1 MFLNLLIIFVGME
14 YVFQAIGIGFL
25 LSIMIGPVFFVL
37 LEISITKGF
46 KSAMIFDVGVLL
58 SDLFYIVISLF
69 FAYQLK
75 GLGEVKNNLILTI
88 LGGTLFIAYG
98 VYNLFFKQVKMGIG
112 AIDNEI
118 LDPEN
123 QLVKSTKN
131 KDNSMLVLK
140 GFMLNLLNPGVVVY
154 WLAIIAKG
162 FDLVA
167 PYQSDAHI
175 AIFITIILGTY
186 FGIDCIKAYVANK
199 IKPLV
204 TVNLL
209 RGLNILI
216 GVVFLG
222 TGIFLILR
230 QLL

>member
-1 MFLNLLIIFVGME
+1 MIIFVGME

-46 KSAMIFDVGVLL
+46 KSAMIFDAGVLL

-75 GLGEVKNNLILTI
+75 GLGDVKNNLILSV
-88 LGGTLFIAYG
+88 LGGALFIAYG
-98 VYNLFFKQVKMGIG
+98 VYNLFFKQVTMGTG
-112 AIDNEI
+112 A
-118 LDPEN
+118 LDEELLDSEEKAN
-123 QLVKSTKN
+123 KSSKN

-140 GFMLNLLNPGVVVY
+140 GFMLNLLNPGVVIY

-167 PYQSDAHI
+167 PYESDAHI
-175 AIFITIILGTY
+175 VIFITIILITF
-186 FGIDCIKAYVANK
+186 FGIDCLKAYVANK

-204 TVNLL
+204 TVKLL
-209 RGLNILI
+209 RGLNGLI
-216 GVVFLG
+216 GFVFLG
-222 TGIFLILR
+222 TGVFLILR

>member
-1 MFLNLLIIFVGME
+1 MIIFVGME

-46 KSAMIFDVGVLL
+46 KSAMIFDAGVLL

-75 GLGEVKNNLILTI
+75 GLGDVKNNLILSV
-88 LGGTLFIAYG
+88 LGGALFIAYG
-98 VYNLFFKQVKMGIG
+98 VYNLFFKQVTMGTG
-112 AIDNEI
+112 A
-118 LDPEN
+118 LDEELLDSEEKAN
-123 QLVKSTKN
+123 KSSKN

-140 GFMLNLLNPGVVVY
+140 GFMLNLLNPGVVIY

-167 PYQSDAHI
+167 PYESDAHI
-175 AIFITIILGTY
+175 VIFITIILITF
-186 FGIDCIKAYVANK
+186 FGIDCLKAYVANK

-204 TVNLL
+204 TVKLL
-209 RGLNILI
+209 RGLNSLI
-216 GVVFLG
+216 GFVFLG
-222 TGIFLILR
+222 TGVFLILR

>member
-1 MFLNLLIIFVGME
+1 ME

-46 KSAMIFDVGVLL
+46 KSAMIFDAGVLL

-75 GLGEVKNNLILTI
+75 GLGDVKNNLILSV

-98 VYNLFFKQVKMGIG
+98 VYNLFFKQVKMGTG
-112 AIDNEI
+112 A
-118 LDPEN
+118 LDEELLDSEEKAN
-123 QLVKSTKN
+123 KSTKK

-140 GFMLNLLNPGVVVY
+140 GFMLNLLNPGVVIY

-167 PYQSDAHI
+167 PYESDAHI
-175 AIFITIILGTY
+175 MIFITIILITF
-186 FGIDCIKAYVANK
+186 FGIDCLKAYVANK

-204 TVNLL
+204 TVKLL
-209 RGLNILI
+209 RGLNSLI
-216 GVVFLG
+216 GFIFLG

>member
-1 MFLNLLIIFVGME
+1 MIIFVDME

-46 KSAMIFDVGVLL
+46 KSALIFDLGVLL

-75 GLGEVKNNLILTI
+75 GLGDVKNNLALSI
-88 LGGTLFIAYG
+88 LGGSLFMAFG
-98 VYNLFFKQVKMGIG
+98 VYNLFFKKVRLAPIDLDRELIDLPEQQVK
-112 AIDNEI
+112 
-118 LDPEN
+118 P
-123 QLVKSTKN
+123 KRK
-131 KDNSMLVLK
+131 KDNTMLVLK
-140 GFMLNLLNPGVVVY
+140 GFTLNLLNPGVVIY

-167 PYQSDAHI
+167 KYESDIHI
-175 AIFITIILGTY
+175 SIYLSIILITF
-186 FGIDCIKAYVANK
+186 FGIDCLKAYVANK
-199 IKPLV
+199 LKPLV

-209 RGLNILI
+209 KALNLLI
-216 GVVFLG
+216 GVIFSG
-222 TGIFLILR
+222 TGVFLILR
-230 QLL
+230 QLI

>member
-1 MFLNLLIIFVGME
+1 MIIFVDME

-46 KSAMIFDVGVLL
+46 KSAMIFDAGVLL

-75 GLGEVKNNLILTI
+75 GLGDVKNNLILSV

-98 VYNLFFKQVKMGIG
+98 VYNLFFKQVTMGTV
-112 AIDNEI
+112 A
-118 LDPEN
+118 LDEELLDSEEKAN
-123 QLVKSTKN
+123 KSTKN

-140 GFMLNLLNPGVVVY
+140 GFMLNLLNPGVVIY

-167 PYQSDAHI
+167 PYESDAHI
-175 AIFITIILGTY
+175 VIFITIILLTF
-186 FGIDCIKAYVANK
+186 FGIDCLKAYVANK

-204 TVNLL
+204 TVKLL
-209 RGLNILI
+209 RGLNSLI
-216 GVVFLG
+216 GFVFLG

>member
-1 MFLNLLIIFVGME
+1 MIIFVGME

-46 KSAMIFDVGVLL
+46 KSAMIFDAGVLL

-75 GLGEVKNNLILTI
+75 GLGDVKNNLILSV

-98 VYNLFFKQVKMGIG
+98 VYNFFFKQVKMGTG
-112 AIDNEI
+112 A
-118 LDPEN
+118 LDEELLDSEEKAN
-123 QLVKSTKN
+123 KSTKK

-140 GFMLNLLNPGVVVY
+140 GFMLNLLNPGVVIY

-167 PYQSDAHI
+167 PYESDAHI
-175 AIFITIILGTY
+175 MIFITIILITF
-186 FGIDCIKAYVANK
+186 FGIDCLKAYVANK

-204 TVNLL
+204 TVKLL
-209 RGLNILI
+209 RGLNSLI
-216 GVVFLG
+216 GFIFLG

>member
-1 MFLNLLIIFVGME
+1 MIIFVSME

-37 LEISITKGF
+37 LETSITKGF
-46 KSAMIFDVGVLL
+46 RAALIFDAGVLL

-75 GLGEVKNNLILTI
+75 GLGDVKNNLILSV

-98 VYNLFFKQVKMGIG
+98 VYNLFFKQVKMGAEALDQDLLDSEDK
-112 AIDNEI
+112 AI
-118 LDPEN
+118 
-123 QLVKSTKN
+123 KSNKN

-140 GFMLNLLNPGVVVY
+140 GFMLNLLNPGVVIY

-167 PYQSDAHI
+167 PYDSDAHI
-175 AIFITIILGTY
+175 VIFIIIILITF
-186 FGIDCIKAYVANK
+186 FGIDCLKAYVANK

-204 TVNLL
+204 TVKLL
-209 RGLNILI
+209 SGLNILI
-216 GVVFLG
+216 GIIFLG

>member
-1 MFLNLLIIFVGME
+1 MIIFVGME

-46 KSAMIFDVGVLL
+46 KSAMIFDAGVLL

-75 GLGEVKNNLILTI
+75 GLGDVKNNLILSV

-98 VYNLFFKQVKMGIG
+98 VYNLFFKQVKMGTG
-112 AIDNEI
+112 A
-118 LDPEN
+118 LDEELLDSEEKAN
-123 QLVKSTKN
+123 KSTKK

-140 GFMLNLLNPGVVVY
+140 GFMLNLLNPGVVIY

-167 PYQSDAHI
+167 PYESDAHI
-175 AIFITIILGTY
+175 MIFITIILITF
-186 FGIDCIKAYVANK
+186 FGIDCLKAYVANK

-204 TVNLL
+204 TVKLL
-209 RGLNILI
+209 RGLNSLI
-216 GVVFLG
+216 GFIFLG

>member
-1 MFLNLLIIFVGME
+1 ME

-37 LEISITKGF
+37 LETSITKGF
-46 KSAMIFDVGVLL
+46 KAALIFDAGVLL

-75 GLGEVKNNLILTI
+75 GLGDVKNNLILSV

-98 VYNLFFKQVKMGIG
+98 VYNLFFKQVKMGAEALDQDLLDSEDK
-112 AIDNEI
+112 AI
-118 LDPEN
+118 
-123 QLVKSTKN
+123 KSNKN

-140 GFMLNLLNPGVVVY
+140 GFMLNLLNPGVVIY

-167 PYQSDAHI
+167 PYDSDAHI
-175 AIFITIILGTY
+175 VIFIAIILITF
-186 FGIDCIKAYVANK
+186 FGIDCLKAYVANK

-204 TVNLL
+204 TVKLL

-216 GVVFLG
+216 GIIFLG

>member
-1 MFLNLLIIFVGME
+1 MIIFVSME

-37 LEISITKGF
+37 LETSITKGF
-46 KSAMIFDVGVLL
+46 KAALIFDAGVLL

-75 GLGEVKNNLILTI
+75 GLGDVKNNLILSV

-98 VYNLFFKQVKMGIG
+98 VYNLFFKQVKMGAEALDQDLLDSEDK
-112 AIDNEI
+112 AI
-118 LDPEN
+118 
-123 QLVKSTKN
+123 KSNKN

-140 GFMLNLLNPGVVVY
+140 GFMLNLLNPGVVIY

-167 PYQSDAHI
+167 PYESDAHI
-175 AIFITIILGTY
+175 VIFITIILITF
-186 FGIDCIKAYVANK
+186 FGIDCLKAYVANK

-204 TVNLL
+204 TVKLL

-216 GVVFLG
+216 GIIFLG

>member
-1 MFLNLLIIFVGME
+1 MIIFVGME

-46 KSAMIFDVGVLL
+46 KSAMIFDAGVLL

-75 GLGEVKNNLILTI
+75 GLGDVKNNLILSV
-88 LGGTLFIAYG
+88 LGGALFIAYG
-98 VYNLFFKQVKMGIG
+98 VYNLFFKQVTMGAG
-112 AIDNEI
+112 A
-118 LDPEN
+118 LDEELLDSEEKPN
-123 QLVKSTKN
+123 KSSKN

-140 GFMLNLLNPGVVVY
+140 GFMLNLLNPGVVIY

-167 PYQSDAHI
+167 PYESDAHI
-175 AIFITIILGTY
+175 VIFITIILITF
-186 FGIDCIKAYVANK
+186 FGIDCLKAYVANK

-204 TVNLL
+204 TVKLL
-209 RGLNILI
+209 RGLNSLI
-216 GVVFLG
+216 GFVFLG
-222 TGIFLILR
+222 TGVFLILR

>member
-1 MFLNLLIIFVGME
+1 MIIFVSME

-46 KSAMIFDVGVLL
+46 KAAMIFDAGVLL

-75 GLGEVKNNLILTI
+75 GLGDVKNNLILSV

-98 VYNLFFKQVKMGIG
+98 VYNLFFKQVKMGAEALDQDLLDSEDK
-112 AIDNEI
+112 AI
-118 LDPEN
+118 
-123 QLVKSTKN
+123 KSNKN

-140 GFMLNLLNPGVVVY
+140 GFMLNLLNPGVVIY

-167 PYQSDAHI
+167 PYDSDAHI
-175 AIFITIILGTY
+175 VIFIAIILITF
-186 FGIDCIKAYVANK
+186 FGIDCLKAYVANK

-204 TVNLL
+204 TVKLL
-209 RGLNILI
+209 SGLNILI
-216 GVVFLG
+216 GIIFLG

>member
-1 MFLNLLIIFVGME
+1 MIIFVGME

-46 KSAMIFDVGVLL
+46 KSAMIFDAGVLL

-75 GLGEVKNNLILTI
+75 GLGDVKNNLILSV

-98 VYNLFFKQVKMGIG
+98 VYNLFFKQVKMGTG
-112 AIDNEI
+112 A
-118 LDPEN
+118 LDEELLDSEEKAN
-123 QLVKSTKN
+123 KSTKK

-140 GFMLNLLNPGVVVY
+140 GFMLNLLNPGVVIY

-167 PYQSDAHI
+167 PYESDAHI
-175 AIFITIILGTY
+175 VIFITIILITF
-186 FGIDCIKAYVANK
+186 FGIDCLKAYVANK

-204 TVNLL
+204 TVKLL
-209 RGLNILI
+209 RGLNSLI
-216 GVVFLG
+216 GFIFLG

>member
-1 MFLNLLIIFVGME
+1 ME

-46 KSAMIFDVGVLL
+46 KSAMIFDAGVLL

-75 GLGEVKNNLILTI
+75 GLGDVKNNLILSV
-88 LGGTLFIAYG
+88 LGGALFIAYG
-98 VYNLFFKQVKMGIG
+98 VYNLFFKQVTMGAG
-112 AIDNEI
+112 A
-118 LDPEN
+118 LDEELLDSEEKAN
-123 QLVKSTKN
+123 KSSKN

-140 GFMLNLLNPGVVVY
+140 GFMLNLLNPGVVIY

-167 PYQSDAHI
+167 PYESEAHI
-175 AIFITIILGTY
+175 VIFITIILITF
-186 FGIDCIKAYVANK
+186 FGIDCLKAYVANK

-204 TVNLL
+204 TVKLL
-209 RGLNILI
+209 RGLNSLI
-216 GVVFLG
+216 GFVFFG
-222 TGIFLILR
+222 TGVFLILR

>member
-1 MFLNLLIIFVGME
+1 ME

-46 KSAMIFDVGVLL
+46 KSAMIFDAGVLL

-75 GLGEVKNNLILTI
+75 GLGDVKNNLILSV

-98 VYNLFFKQVKMGIG
+98 VYNLFFKQVTMGTG
-112 AIDNEI
+112 A
-118 LDPEN
+118 LDEELLDSEEKAN
-123 QLVKSTKN
+123 KSTKK

-140 GFMLNLLNPGVVVY
+140 GFMLNLLNPGVVIY

-167 PYQSDAHI
+167 PYESDAHI
-175 AIFITIILGTY
+175 VIFITIILFTF
-186 FGIDCIKAYVANK
+186 FGIDCLKAYVANK

-204 TVNLL
+204 TVKLL
-209 RGLNILI
+209 RGLNSLI
-216 GVVFLG
+216 GFIFLG

>member
-1 MFLNLLIIFVGME
+1 ME
-14 YVFQAIGIGFL
+14 YVFKAIGIGFL

-46 KSAMIFDVGVLL
+46 KAAMIFDLGVLL
-58 SDLFYIVISLF
+58 SDLFYIIISLF

-75 GLGEVKNNLILTI
+75 GLGDVKNNLILSV

-98 VYNLFFKQVKMGIG
+98 VYNLFFKQVKMGAEALDQDLLDSEDK
-112 AIDNEI
+112 AI
-118 LDPEN
+118 
-123 QLVKSTKN
+123 KSNKN

-140 GFMLNLLNPGVVVY
+140 GFMLNLLNPGVVIY

-167 PYQSDAHI
+167 PYDSDAHI
-175 AIFITIILGTY
+175 VIFIAIILVTF
-186 FGIDCIKAYVANK
+186 FGIDCLKAYVANK
-199 IKPLV
+199 LKPLV
-204 TVNLL
+204 TTGLL
-209 RGLNILI
+209 KGLNWLI
-216 GVVFLG
+216 GIVFMG
-222 TGIFLILR
+222 TGLFLILR

>member
-1 MFLNLLIIFVGME
+1 VGME

-46 KSAMIFDVGVLL
+46 KSAMIFDAGVLL

-75 GLGEVKNNLILTI
+75 GLGDVKNNLILSV

-98 VYNLFFKQVKMGIG
+98 VYNLFFKQVTMGTV
-112 AIDNEI
+112 A
-118 LDPEN
+118 LDEELLDSEEKAN
-123 QLVKSTKN
+123 KSTKN

-140 GFMLNLLNPGVVVY
+140 GFMLNLLNPGVVIY

-167 PYQSDAHI
+167 PYESDAHI
-175 AIFITIILGTY
+175 VIFITIILLTF
-186 FGIDCIKAYVANK
+186 FGIDCLKAYVANK

-204 TVNLL
+204 TVKLL
-209 RGLNILI
+209 RGLNSLI
-216 GVVFLG
+216 GFVFLG

>member
-1 MFLNLLIIFVGME
+1 ME

-46 KSAMIFDVGVLL
+46 KSAMIFDAGVLL

-75 GLGEVKNNLILTI
+75 GLGDVKNNLILSV

-98 VYNLFFKQVKMGIG
+98 VYNLFFKQVKMGTG
-112 AIDNEI
+112 A
-118 LDPEN
+118 LDEELLDSEEKAN
-123 QLVKSTKN
+123 KSTKK

-140 GFMLNLLNPGVVVY
+140 GFMLNLLNPGVVIY

-167 PYQSDAHI
+167 PYESDAHI
-175 AIFITIILGTY
+175 VIFITIILIIF
-186 FGIDCIKAYVANK
+186 FGIDCLKAYVANK

-204 TVNLL
+204 TVKLL
-209 RGLNILI
+209 RGLNSLI
-216 GVVFLG
+216 GFIFLG

>member
-1 MFLNLLIIFVGME
+1 LIIFVGME

-46 KSAMIFDVGVLL
+46 KSAMIFDAGVLL

-75 GLGEVKNNLILTI
+75 GLGDVKNNLILSV
-88 LGGTLFIAYG
+88 LGGTLFISYG
-98 VYNLFFKQVKMGIG
+98 VYNLFFKQVTMGTG
-112 AIDNEI
+112 A
-118 LDPEN
+118 LDEELLDSEEKAN
-123 QLVKSTKN
+123 KSTKN

-140 GFMLNLLNPGVVVY
+140 GFMLNLLNPGVVIY

-162 FDLVA
+162 FDVVA
-167 PYQSDAHI
+167 PYESDAHI
-175 AIFITIILGTY
+175 VIFITIILITF
-186 FGIDCIKAYVANK
+186 FGIDCLKAYVANK

-204 TVNLL
+204 TVKLL
-209 RGLNILI
+209 RGLNRLI
-216 GVVFLG
+216 GFVFWG

>member
-1 MFLNLLIIFVGME
+1 
-14 YVFQAIGIGFL
+14 
-25 LSIMIGPVFFVL
+25 MIGPVFFVL

-46 KSAMIFDVGVLL
+46 KSAMIFDAGVLL

-75 GLGEVKNNLILTI
+75 GLGDVKNNLILSV
-88 LGGTLFIAYG
+88 LGGALFIAYG
-98 VYNLFFKQVKMGIG
+98 VYNLFFKQVTMGTG
-112 AIDNEI
+112 A
-118 LDPEN
+118 LDEELLDSEEKAN
-123 QLVKSTKN
+123 KSSKN

-140 GFMLNLLNPGVVVY
+140 GFMLNLLNPGVVIY

-167 PYQSDAHI
+167 PYESDAHI
-175 AIFITIILGTY
+175 MIFITIILITF
-186 FGIDCIKAYVANK
+186 FGIDCLKAYVANK

-204 TVNLL
+204 TVKLL
-209 RGLNILI
+209 RGLNGLI
-216 GVVFLG
+216 GFVFLG
-222 TGIFLILR
+222 TGVFLILR

>member
-1 MFLNLLIIFVGME
+1 ME

-46 KSAMIFDVGVLL
+46 KSAMIFDAGVLL

-75 GLGEVKNNLILTI
+75 GLGDVKNNLILSV

-98 VYNLFFKQVKMGIG
+98 VYNLFFKQVKMGTG
-112 AIDNEI
+112 A
-118 LDPEN
+118 LDEELLDSEEKAN
-123 QLVKSTKN
+123 KSTKK

-140 GFMLNLLNPGVVVY
+140 GFMLNLLNPGVVIY

-167 PYQSDAHI
+167 PYESDAHI
-175 AIFITIILGTY
+175 VIFITIILITF
-186 FGIDCIKAYVANK
+186 FGIDCLKAYVANK

-204 TVNLL
+204 TVKLL
-209 RGLNILI
+209 RGLNSLI
-216 GVVFLG
+216 GFIFLG

>member
-1 MFLNLLIIFVGME
+1 MIIFVSME

-46 KSAMIFDVGVLL
+46 KAAMIFDAGVLL

-75 GLGEVKNNLILTI
+75 GLGDVKNNLILSV

-98 VYNLFFKQVKMGIG
+98 VYNLFFKQVKMGAEALDQDLLDSEYK
-112 AIDNEI
+112 AI
-118 LDPEN
+118 
-123 QLVKSTKN
+123 KSTKN

-140 GFMLNLLNPGVVVY
+140 GFMLNLLNPGVVIY

-167 PYQSDAHI
+167 PYDSDAHI
-175 AIFITIILGTY
+175 VIFIAIILITF
-186 FGIDCIKAYVANK
+186 FGIDCLKAYVANK

-204 TVNLL
+204 TVKLL

-216 GVVFLG
+216 GIVFLG

>member
-1 MFLNLLIIFVGME
+1 LIIFVSME

-37 LEISITKGF
+37 LETSITKGF
-46 KSAMIFDVGVLL
+46 KAAMIFDAGVLL

-75 GLGEVKNNLILTI
+75 GLGDVKNNLILSI

-98 VYNLFFKQVKMGIG
+98 VYNLFFKQVKMGVG
-112 AIDNEI
+112 VLDQDLLDSEDKAI
-118 LDPEN
+118 
-123 QLVKSTKN
+123 KSTKN

-140 GFMLNLLNPGVVVY
+140 GFMLNLLNPGVVIY

-167 PYQSDAHI
+167 PYDSDAHI
-175 AIFITIILGTY
+175 VIFITIILITF
-186 FGIDCIKAYVANK
+186 FGIDCLKAYVANK

-204 TVNLL
+204 TVKLL

-216 GVVFLG
+216 GIIFLG

>member
-1 MFLNLLIIFVGME
+1 MIIFVSME

-37 LEISITKGF
+37 LETSITKGF
-46 KSAMIFDVGVLL
+46 KAAMIFDAGVLL

-75 GLGEVKNNLILTI
+75 GLGDVKNNLILSV

-98 VYNLFFKQVKMGIG
+98 VYNLFFKQVKMGAEALDQDLLDSEDK
-112 AIDNEI
+112 AI
-118 LDPEN
+118 
-123 QLVKSTKN
+123 KSNKN

-140 GFMLNLLNPGVVVY
+140 GFMLNLLNPGVVIY

-167 PYQSDAHI
+167 PYDSDAHI
-175 AIFITIILGTY
+175 VIFIAIILITF
-186 FGIDCIKAYVANK
+186 FGIDCLKAYVANK
-199 IKPLV
+199 LKPLV
-204 TVNLL
+204 TTGLL
-209 RGLNILI
+209 KGLNWLI
-216 GVVFLG
+216 GIVFMG
-222 TGIFLILR
+222 TGLFLILR

>member
-1 MFLNLLIIFVGME
+1 LIIFVSME

-37 LEISITKGF
+37 LETSITKGF
-46 KSAMIFDVGVLL
+46 KAALIFDAGVLL

-75 GLGEVKNNLILTI
+75 GLGDVKNNLILSV

-98 VYNLFFKQVKMGIG
+98 VYNLFFKQVKMGAEALDQDLLDSEDK
-112 AIDNEI
+112 AI
-118 LDPEN
+118 
-123 QLVKSTKN
+123 KSNKN

-140 GFMLNLLNPGVVVY
+140 GFMLNLLNPGVVIY

-167 PYQSDAHI
+167 PYDSDAHI
-175 AIFITIILGTY
+175 VIFIAIILITF
-186 FGIDCIKAYVANK
+186 FGIDCLKAYVANK

-204 TVNLL
+204 TVKLL
-209 RGLNILI
+209 SGLNILI
-216 GVVFLG
+216 GIIFLG